1 MLTPNDIANK
11 KFEKGMGGYK
21 VHDVEAFM
29 SQVSDTVIDLLKEKA
44 DLEQKLELLAD
55 KLQEYRQDEDSL
67 RTALLGA
74 QKLGDG
80 VIRESKTKAEI
91 MMRDATIKAER
102 MIDNAQAQIEKEK
115 ANLAK
120 MQAEVSAFKS
130 RLLALYK
137 QHLSLITAL
146 PEVEGKIED
155 EPAEDDIKVAKNF
168 KQAATPAPAEDEPIR
183 PKAVMQQR
191 EAEYEDEDEEAE
203 PITSYK
209 KPEGKLVF
217 MTKHDQE
224 EEDEEPFEEPKQE
237 SRFGPLKFG
246 TGYELTRDEQSAP
259 KKKR

>member
-44 DLEQKLELLAD
+44 ELEQKLELLAD

-91 MMRDATIKAER
+91 IMRDATIKAER

-120 MQAEVSAFKS
+120 MQSEVSTFKS

-146 PEVEGKIED
+146 PEVEGKIEE
-155 EPAEDDIKVAKNF
+155 EPAEDDTKFAKTF
-168 KQAATPAPAEDEPIR
+168 KQAAAPAPAEEEPIR
-183 PKAVMQQR
+183 QKPAVQQH
-191 EAEYEDEDEEAE
+191 EENYDNEDEEAE
-203 PITSYK
+203 QATTYK

-217 MTKHDQE
+217 MTKHDS